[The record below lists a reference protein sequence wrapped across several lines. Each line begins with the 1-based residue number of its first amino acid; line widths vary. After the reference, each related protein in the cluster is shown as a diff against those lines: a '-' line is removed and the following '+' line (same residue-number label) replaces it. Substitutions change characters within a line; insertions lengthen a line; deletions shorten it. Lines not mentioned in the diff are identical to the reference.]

1 MPIAKPPINSLY
13 FNYLFVFQEQCMN
26 QLENL
31 RNFVR
36 IVECSGIGRAAEQI
50 GIAKSVVSRRL
61 AELESQY
68 GVRLINR
75 TTRKLSLTEAGQTCY
90 QHALG
95 ILGAMGEM
103 ESQIRNQHQQ
113 LKGRLNVALPLD
125 FALEKM
131 LGAVNE
137 FKQQHP
143 ELALNLDLSDHVVDV
158 VETGVDLAI
167 RISGQLPDSSLQA
180 RTLASGKLILIASPD
195 YLKRYGTPNSLEDL
209 NAHCFILYPSSGLSQ
224 LTLQD
229 QKGQQIQVPVSNDIV
244 VNSGRFI
251 KELCM
256 LGRGI
261 AFEPEFI
268 CQKAIEQ
275 GELVR
280 VLPQYSSPIGHVHA
294 VYAQNK
300 FVPVKVRVFID
311 FLVDW
316 FEKHPV

>member
-1 MPIAKPPINSLY
+1 MS
-13 FNYLFVFQEQCMN
+13 

-36 IVECSGIGRAAEQI
+36 IVECSGIGRAAEQM

-61 AELESQY
+61 AELENQY
-68 GVRLINR
+68 GVKLFNR

-95 ILGAMGEM
+95 ILDAMGEM
-103 ESQIRNQHQQ
+103 ENQLSNQHQQ
-113 LKGRLNVALPLD
+113 LKGTLNVALPLD
-125 FALEKM
+125 FAVERMAK
-131 LGAVNE
+131 AINE
-137 FKQQHP
+137 FKQLHP
-143 ELALNLDLSDHVVDV
+143 QLALNLDLSDNVIDV

-167 RISGQLPDSSLQA
+167 RVTGQLGDSSLQA
-180 RTLASGKLILIASPD
+180 RTLASGNMILVASPD
-195 YLKRYGTPNSLEDL
+195 YLKQHGSPDSIDDL
-209 NAHCFILYPSSGLSQ
+209 SQHNFILYPSSGLSQ

-229 QKGQQIQVPVSNDIV
+229 QLGQIIQVPISTDIV
-244 VNSGRFI
+244 INSGRFI
-251 KELCM
+251 KELCV

-268 CQKAIEQ
+268 CQKAIDA
-275 GELVR
+275 GELVQ
-280 VLPQYSSPIGHVHA
+280 VLPQFSSPTGYVHA

-316 FEKHPV
+316 FEKHPM

>member
-1 MPIAKPPINSLY
+1 MS
-13 FNYLFVFQEQCMN
+13 

-36 IVECSGIGRAAEQI
+36 IVECNGIGRAADQMS
-50 GIAKSVVSRRL
+50 IAKSVVSRRL
-61 AELESQY
+61 AELENQY
-68 GVRLINR
+68 GVKLFNR

-90 QHALG
+90 QHAMG
-95 ILGAMGEM
+95 ILDAMGEM
-103 ESQIRNQHQQ
+103 ESQLSNQHQQ
-113 LKGRLNVALPLD
+113 LKGTLNVALPLD
-125 FALEKM
+125 FAVERM
-131 LGAVNE
+131 ARAINE
-137 FKQQHP
+137 FKQLHP
-143 ELALNLDLSDHVVDV
+143 QLALNLDLSDNVIDV

-167 RISGQLPDSSLQA
+167 RVTAQLGDSTLQA
-180 RTLASGKLILIASPD
+180 RTLASGNMILVASPD
-195 YLKRYGTPNSLEDL
+195 YLKQHGTPDSIDDL
-209 NAHCFILYPSSGLSQ
+209 SQHSFILYPSSGLSQ

-229 QKGQQIQVPVSNDIV
+229 QLGQIIQVPISTDIV

-251 KELCM
+251 KELCV

-280 VLPQYSSPIGHVHA
+280 LLPQYSSPTGHVHA

-316 FEKHPV
+316 FEKHPM